1 MKPIL
6 KYRGGKSKE
15 IKYFEHLIP
24 NFERYIE
31 PFFGGGAL
39 YFHLEPENAIVN
51 DINVPLI
58 NFYNE
63 VKHNYPTIRQELDAL
78 DQIYKENRTL
88 FQNNKL
94 LHPDQRVYDPNE
106 ELYYRI
112 RDMFNGKINSEFS
125 FGTLYYFINK
135 TAYSGMI
142 RYNSNGE
149 FNVPYG
155 RYANFNT
162 NLLTI
167 DHHNLL
173 AQTQITN
180 GSYINS
186 FENANNNDFIFLD
199 PPYDTTFS
207 SYGNE
212 ILTGDFGEEHHRQL
226 AQDFRNLQ
234 CPAMMVI
241 GDTPLINELY
251 HDLVHDTYTKKY
263 SVNIRN
269 RFQSNANHLIITNYL

>member
-15 IKYFEHLIP
+15 IKHFEYLIP

-39 YFHLEPENAIVN
+39 YFYLEPENAIIN

-63 VKHNYPTIRQELDAL
+63 IKHNYPTIRQELDAL

-180 GSYINS
+180 GSYVNS

-251 HDLVHDTYTKKY
+251 HDLIHNTYAKKY

-269 RFQSNANHLIITNYL
+269 RFQSSADHLIITNYL